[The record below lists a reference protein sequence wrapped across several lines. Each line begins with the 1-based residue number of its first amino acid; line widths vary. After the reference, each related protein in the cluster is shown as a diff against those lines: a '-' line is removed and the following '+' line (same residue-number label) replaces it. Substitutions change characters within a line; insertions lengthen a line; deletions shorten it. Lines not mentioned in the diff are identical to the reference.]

1 VIPDGQP
8 VGPPAT
14 IPSTPQRVL
23 PPTGDLPLG
32 ARFQLEPSIELR
44 EEYTDNFDLTEDNR
58 RSNFRSTVSPG
69 LRIGINSP
77 LTTGLID
84 FTFAPSYDTV
94 TDDVAYF
101 YSLLAQ
107 VVWQANPRWQLTVAD
122 TFTHSDEP
130 SQADRLGLRTQ
141 RDTFT
146 ANTLSLTSDYLI
158 GTVATRGF
166 YRWGTF
172 SDDTGED
179 TTSHLLGANATIP
192 LYRINSVFAGYEYL
206 TAKTEGGTDTPGQ
219 QAGARGDQFDVNG
232 HEVNVAVSRQST
244 TLRTVGV
251 KGSYAFR
258 TVTDDIGDAHYQIW
272 TAAVF
277 TKYALPGRL
286 TLEGSLG
293 ATGLTSDIG
302 ASVGPKLFS
311 ATRISYEFGR
321 AIATLAFD
329 SGLSETFSGGE
340 NFGVV
345 ETQGITGSLLYP
357 FTPKLS
363 GTVSGSYRKNKSANL
378 GDEPGQVDKNK
389 NWGGTL
395 ALLWRIQRRLLLS
408 VSYTYREQVGSD
420 DGVSDALSNS
430 SYTENRVQ
438 ASLRISF

>member
-1 VIPDGQP
+1 
-8 VGPPAT
+8 
-14 IPSTPQRVL
+14 
-23 PPTGDLPLG
+23 
-32 ARFQLEPSIELR
+32 
-44 EEYTDNFDLTEDNR
+44 
-58 RSNFRSTVSPG
+58 
-69 LRIGINSP
+69 
-77 LTTGLID
+77 
-84 FTFAPSYDTV
+84 V

-107 VVWQANPRWQLTVAD
+107 VVWQANPRWKLTVAD
-122 TFTHSDEP
+122 TFTHNDEP
-130 SQADRLGLRTQ
+130 SEADRLGLRTQ

-158 GTVATRGF
+158 GTVATRGS
-166 YRWGTF
+166 YRWATF
-172 SDDTGED
+172 SDDSGED

-192 LYRINSVFAGYEYL
+192 FYRINSVFAGYEYL
-206 TAKTEGGTDTPGQ
+206 TAKTEGDSDTPGQ
-219 QAGARGDQFDVNG
+219 QAGALGDVDIDG
-232 HEVNVAVSRQST
+232 HEFNVAVSRQST
-244 TLRTVGV
+244 VLGTVGV

-258 TVTDDIGDAHYQIW
+258 TATEDTGDTDFQIW

-286 TLEGSLG
+286 TLDGSLG
-293 ATGLTSDIG
+293 ATGFTTDPG
-302 ASVGPKLFS
+302 GSVGPKLFS
-311 ATRISYEFGR
+311 ATRVSYEFGR

-329 SGLSETFSGGE
+329 SGFSETFSGGE

-363 GTVSGSYRKNKSANL
+363 GTISGSYRKNKSANL

-395 ALLWRIQRRLLLS
+395 ALLWRIQRGLLLS
-408 VSYTYREQVGSD
+408 LSYTYLEQVGSD
-420 DGVSDALSNS
+420 DGVTDALTSS